1 MTNSDT
7 SFPKRNCWF
16 SCRWH
21 CSSLSCHWISCFL
34 VVVQKFHCKT
44 CKRVIKNSFFI
55 FDSVWSLTF
64 GGTTLFFIS
73 TERSFVL
80 WVFCSFKERGLG
92 EANILNSFWLDTEEV
107 IVPSCL
113 AVPYI
118 GQTRTKVTQSSPWLL
133 AGVSSVHFGARHCK
147 YFIDFLTIVSPWKSM
162 ENTVSILTTIDCVTM
177 EICETDPRSSVKAG
191 GLVSNMKLHFRFNCV
206 TFSISVALLLVS
218 CITSSLLN
226 Y

>member
-1 MTNSDT
+1 M
-7 SFPKRNCWF
+7 
-16 SCRWH
+16 
-21 CSSLSCHWISCFL
+21 SCFL

-44 CKRVIKNSFFI
+44 CKQVIKNSFFI
-55 FDSVWSLTF
+55 FNSVWSLTF
-64 GGTTLFFIS
+64 GGTPLFFIS

-80 WVFCSFKERGLG
+80 WVFRSFKGRGLR

-107 IVPSCL
+107 IVPACL

-133 AGVSSVHFGARHCK
+133 AGASSVHFGTRHCK
-147 YFIDFLTIVSPWKSM
+147 YFINFLTIVSPWKSV
-162 ENTVSILTTIDCVTM
+162 ENTVCILTTIDCVTM
-177 EICETDPRSSVKAG
+177 EICETDPRSSVKGG

-218 CITSSLLN
+218 HVTSSLLN